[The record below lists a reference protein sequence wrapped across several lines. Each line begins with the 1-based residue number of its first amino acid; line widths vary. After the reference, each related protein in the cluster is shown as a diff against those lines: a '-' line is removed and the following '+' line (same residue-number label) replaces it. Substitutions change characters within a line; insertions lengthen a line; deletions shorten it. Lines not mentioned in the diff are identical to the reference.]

1 MKRRDFVASAAL
13 LPIAGAARAQD
24 RYPSKPIRLIV
35 PFAPGGSSSIVA
47 RAFAGE
53 MSKGLGQ
60 EIIIDNRPGGAGNI
74 AMEAAAKAEPDGYT
88 LIVGHIGSL
97 AVNPFMFSKLPFDTN
112 GDFAAVS
119 LLAKV
124 PSIYVVNAN
133 VPVKNLKD
141 MMDYCKSNPGKVYYG
156 SAGNGSAGHLA
167 FEYLKLLTK
176 MDIQHVPYKGT
187 GPQLTDLIG
196 GQTQA
201 ASAGTPPLMP
211 HVKTGKLR
219 VFAVGTRKR
228 LPELPD
234 VGTIAE
240 QGYPGFETVQWY
252 GLNAP
257 ARVPAAIIK
266 RLADEAG
273 KAAKSKEVQDRFAG
287 DSTEE
292 VGSSAA
298 EYADFIKKEQARW
311 SVVVKAAGIKAD

>member
-167 FEYLKLLTK
+167 FE
-176 MDIQHVPYKGT
+176 
-187 GPQLTDLIG
+187 
-196 GQTQA
+196 
-201 ASAGTPPLMP
+201 
-211 HVKTGKLR
+211 
-219 VFAVGTRKR
+219 
-228 LPELPD
+228 
-234 VGTIAE
+234 
-240 QGYPGFETVQWY
+240 
-252 GLNAP
+252 
-257 ARVPAAIIK
+257 
-266 RLADEAG
+266 
-273 KAAKSKEVQDRFAG
+273 
-287 DSTEE
+287 
-292 VGSSAA
+292 
-298 EYADFIKKEQARW
+298 
-311 SVVVKAAGIKAD
+311 